1 MAGLRLDLRETVFQP
16 RTSGVPIVPGDSKSS
31 QIYQRITE
39 EDASRRMPPKYSHKE
54 LRAEQIDLI
63 RRWIE
68 QGASW
73 EEHWAFTPPVR
84 PEPPSVER
92 TEWVRNPIDR
102 FILARLEA
110 EGLEPEAE
118 ADRRTLARRLSLDIT
133 GLPPL
138 PAQVEAFV
146 ADGSEAAYNDLV
158 NRLMSSTAY
167 GEHRARYWLDAARY
181 ADTHGLHV
189 DNYREMW
196 PYRDWVIEAF
206 NRNLSFDQFTIE
218 QIAGDLLPNPTE
230 DQVIATGFHRCNIT
244 TNEAGVIDDEVR
256 VMNAKDRVDTTGT
269 VWLGLTV
276 GCATC
281 HDHKFDPITQRDF
294 YSLAAFF
301 ENTTQKP
308 RDGDIFDTP
317 PFVIVT
323 AKSDR
328 KRWKE
333 LGEAVAAARRR
344 VVDRA
349 AEAAGDFEEWL
360 RLSPPRSGVI
370 DRFDG
375 SEIFS
380 LHLRPSTPEVQLG
393 AETVPLSL
401 LPGASVTVQGER
413 PTLDLAEKA
422 FLEIP
427 GFSGLSVDKP
437 FSISSEVRL
446 RQDHTSGVIASQIDP
461 EEARGWVFGL
471 NDGQPRISF
480 GKRIGISIGRA
491 GIGDQKMQPDQWHH
505 ITATYDGFRQRSG
518 FTLYL
523 DGQIL
528 PAKGFGKAIRMLR
541 GSIQSEGPVPL
552 GTRNKEG
559 GKNAGHLNGAIRDLR
574 IFNRALTE
582 SEVQLLALWSAVGSS
597 GGKTVADLSEEERE
611 ALRMHYLVRLDA
623 GYKDVARELQT
634 LQDERRAILRRS
646 AVTHVQQEKQDSEPT
661 AQILFRGMY
670 DQPRQQVS
678 PSPPAM
684 LPPMPDSSPAIG
696 SAWPG
701 G

>member
-333 LGEAVAAARRR
+333 LGEAVAGASASCRQGGRGRRR
-344 VVDRA
+344 LRRMVEAEPATVRCHRSLRRVRDLLASFAPFYSGGSTGCGNGSSFAAPWCLGHGAGRA
-349 AEAAGDFEEWL
+349 SHF
-360 RLSPPRSGVI
+360 RSG
-370 DRFDG
+370 RE
-375 SEIFS
+375 S
-380 LHLRPSTPEVQLG
+380 
-393 AETVPLSL
+393 VP
-401 LPGASVTVQGER
+401 G
-413 PTLDLAEKA
+413 D
-422 FLEIP
+422 
-427 GFSGLSVDKP
+427 SGLFRFVG
-437 FSISSEVRL
+437 
-446 RQDHTSGVIASQIDP
+446 RQ
-461 EEARGWVFGL
+461 
-471 NDGQPRISF
+471 
-480 GKRIGISIGRA
+480 
-491 GIGDQKMQPDQWHH
+491 
-505 ITATYDGFRQRSG
+505 
-518 FTLYL
+518 
-523 DGQIL
+523 
-528 PAKGFGKAIRMLR
+528 
-541 GSIQSEGPVPL
+541 
-552 GTRNKEG
+552 
-559 GKNAGHLNGAIRDLR
+559 
-574 IFNRALTE
+574 AL
-582 SEVQLLALWSAVGSS
+582 
-597 GGKTVADLSEEERE
+597 
-611 ALRMHYLVRLDA
+611 
-623 GYKDVARELQT
+623 
-634 LQDERRAILRRS
+634 
-646 AVTHVQQEKQDSEPT
+646 
-661 AQILFRGMY
+661 
-670 DQPRQQVS
+670 
-678 PSPPAM
+678 
-684 LPPMPDSSPAIG
+684 
-696 SAWPG
+696 
-701 G
+701 